1 MRDEARGAQVVQ
13 DMAELLGAGQRI
25 ERREHRAE
33 LERRVNGDNGSRAVR
48 HEDGDAIAAAH
59 AAARERGSKAR
70 RALVDLAV
78 GVRPFLADERYLAGQ
93 PRGGLFEEVVQQ
105 HCLYAS
111 VNATHRTSASSA
123 SIVHMTPKDATL
135 SARRAASPARA

>member
-13 DMAELLGAGQRI
+13 DMAELLGAGPRI

-33 LERRVNGDNGSRAVR
+33 LEHRVNGDNGSRAVR

-59 AAARERGSKAR
+59 AAARERGSKACG
-70 RALVDLAV
+70 ALVDLAV
-78 GVRPFLADERYLAGQ
+78 GVRAFLADERYLAGQ

-105 HCLYAS
+105 HQ
-111 VNATHRTSASSA
+111 TSAAASARVLRRTKSSSR
-123 SIVHMTPKDATL
+123 SIVDRMP
-135 SARRAASPARA
+135 